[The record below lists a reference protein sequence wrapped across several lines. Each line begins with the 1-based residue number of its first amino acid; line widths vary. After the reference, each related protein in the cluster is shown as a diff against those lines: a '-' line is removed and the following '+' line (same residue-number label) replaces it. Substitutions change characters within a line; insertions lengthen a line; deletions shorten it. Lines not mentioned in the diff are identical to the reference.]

1 MSVQRN
7 ENRVRRGCYGAKQKV
22 LKAPELLLHVGRCVE
37 FGRVFNHVIR
47 RTGNSVDLAP
57 DPPIAAAEKG
67 GADTNNGDHGC
78 VALL

>member
-1 MSVQRN
+1 M
-7 ENRVRRGCYGAKQKV
+7 
-22 LKAPELLLHVGRCVE
+22 E

-67 GADTNNGDHGC
+67 AGQIPTMGIMVVWLCYDFPNLMPQNLAEEKLC
-78 VALL
+78 SL